1 MAAVMLDH
9 NSRGTTPSSRWTH
22 SPLSLRE
29 RSMLWFMNAVT
40 EREDWRALV
49 SDDRRMLIWAS
60 YLRPDGELASQTGI
74 QTNAG
79 FRVHA
84 VRPRRAI
91 PTPTPTPFDDLPP
104 DLAVGGFTPDMFM
117 ACVREMRGMAGDPFV
132 TVLDADASVVK
143 GSLQISGLAQAVGV
157 IEGTGTLLDPGD
169 YPFVPGVTR
178 CWLGVT
184 KSNCLQ
190 TFGMGA
196 LVDGPLAPIPTEVS
210 FASNGSARL
219 ESYVSNLHPRHG
231 DIYTALEQLVGR
243 AMPAL
248 ITAMESIRS
257 PRHRIPWSAAEAKC
271 GTPDRCRGHCVPHR
285 PGAVQER
292 LFIDAHLPK
301 PLHPAPTASLPSPL
315 FNPEPRSWIRGRPR
329 LQVLFRIER
338 HVVSKLRPLG
348 PKWERRLE
356 EVVASA
362 IYVTR
367 AENIG
372 AKMELRAPQGEL
384 PDIDLPVQRGSE
396 VVRTV
401 REMVRTNFYGHIEP
415 PKWWERDRR
424 TYLTLG
430 SVALT
435 EAKLVAWPSVLETK
449 IEAESTGEEGALE
462 LVQVMLVDPQR
473 TMMSTSE
480 VPPQRADW
488 VPLAEGVEETM
499 CSLPA
504 ELRRIIWDMAEEDDA
519 PYGSEANAGYRR
531 SMEKERAPT
540 TQSSRTGTPSRLPT
554 PRQGIF

>member
-1 MAAVMLDH
+1 MLDRP
-9 NSRGTTPSSRWTH
+9 NTGGWTH

-29 RSMLWFMNAVT
+29 RSMLWFINTVT

-60 YLRPDGELASQTGI
+60 YLRPDGDLAPQTGT

-84 VRPRRAI
+84 AQPAA
-91 PTPTPTPFDDLPP
+91 PTPTPSPFDELPP
-104 DLAVGGFTPDMFM
+104 DLGVGGFTPDMFM

-132 TVLDADASVVK
+132 SALDADACVVK
-143 GSLQISGLAQAVGV
+143 GTLEVPGLAQAVAAM
-157 IEGTGTLLDPGD
+157 EGTGTLDPCD
-169 YPFVPGVTR
+169 YPFVPRVTR
-178 CWLGVT
+178 CWRGVT
-184 KSNCLQ
+184 RSNCLQ
-190 TFGMGA
+190 TFGVGA
-196 LVDGPLAPIPTEVS
+196 LVDGPLAPIPSDVS
-210 FASNGSARL
+210 FASDCSVRF
-219 ESYVSNLHPRHG
+219 ESYISNLHPRHG
-231 DIYTALEQLVGR
+231 DVYAALEQLVGA

-248 ITAMESIRS
+248 VTAMESTRTQ
-257 PRHRIPWSAAEAKC
+257 RHRIPWSAAEAKC

-285 PGAVQER
+285 PGAAQER

-301 PLHPAPTASLPSPL
+301 ALHPAPTASLPSPS
-315 FNPEPRSWIRGRPR
+315 FHPESRSWIRGRPR
-329 LQVLFRIER
+329 LQFFFRVER
-338 HVVSKLRPLG
+338 HAVSRARSFEA
-348 PKWERRLE
+348 KWERGLE

-362 IYVTR
+362 VYVTR
-367 AENIG
+367 VENVS
-372 AKMELRAPQGEL
+372 AKMEFRAPQGEL

-424 TYLTLG
+424 TCLSLG
-430 SVALT
+430 SVGLA
-435 EAKLVAWPSVLETK
+435 EGKLVAWPSVLETK
-449 IEAESTGEEGALE
+449 IEAEFSGEGGGEGVLE
-462 LVQVMLVDPQR
+462 WVEVMLVDPQG

-499 CSLPA
+499 CNLPA
-504 ELRRIIWDMAEEDDA
+504 ELRRIIWDMVEQDGA
-519 PYGSEANAGYRR
+519 PYGPRENEGYRR
-531 SMEKERAPT
+531 RMERERAPT